1 MDIHIWPNNIRN
13 LKWPNDGITYSYEH
27 RGYMAP
33 EKIEHWLL
41 KAFGDGNGKY
51 VLFNERIYIKA
62 PRKPTSVSQSLAV
75 NIPPSLLDLSSN
87 PLVDVHSTLPS
98 TRTPRPDYPPT

>member
-13 LKWPNDGITYSYEH
+13 LKWPNEGVTYSYEH

-62 PRKPTSVSQSLAV
+62 PRKPTSAELRWMQDGNKRSGVEVAEYGWL
-75 NIPPSLLDLSSN
+75 
-87 PLVDVHSTLPS
+87 TL
-98 TRTPRPDYPPT
+98 